1 MRKTFL
7 FLAFACLSVAANAHE
22 YFFAFAEVNYNET
35 ESILEATIISSAHET
50 EDALNLS
57 GIEIK
62 ELEDHYKDET
72 MKSKLEEFILS
83 GFSMVQNNKHV
94 LFKLIGFEVDSRGM
108 VNFYFKSEKVTSPSE
123 YAVTFDLLMNQ
134 FPTQQNKI
142 LFTYNKKT
150 VTAIFLANKRTEII
164 KP

>member
-1 MRKTFL
+1 
-7 FLAFACLSVAANAHE
+7 
-22 YFFAFAEVNYNET
+22 
-35 ESILEATIISSAHET
+35 
-50 EDALNLS
+50 
-57 GIEIK
+57 
-62 ELEDHYKDET
+62 

-83 GFSMVQNNKHV
+83 GFSMVQNNKNV